1 MSASEYPPWERDM
14 QAPDQTILW
23 SVHASQ
29 FPELAHLYQTEQHP
43 RCAQQV
49 DALLKSK
56 EDLLPDYYKAIYML
70 LLAICQPEDKHA
82 RIWNIQALSTFRVVV
97 TNNSRTVKSQAL
109 LETLVFISMLVNVHL
124 GGAEKQGG
132 EPTQEMEADTKERL
146 RAKSIRE
153 LGLETFMVHHAL
165 IVELQQWDAV
175 EKVLYKHRRGREIR
189 QAKEHFDHKVKRKSS
204 YGRYNPSGRS
214 MGQSQRSHLPANP
227 HLLAHQVALVLAVSR
242 LNESPAIRPYSQIL
256 REKLHDKRLGEEPR
270 LKAPTRAHLTKPHHP
285 LRNEVL
291 ASSVHDGK
299 DKGKDAEAESSTHE
313 SAGNTPEVPPQTA
326 LNHAPESTNGLVHNP
341 RNSKRLPSDSYNQ
354 GTKAKRQ
361 NYGLA
366 QEIGVYRVQQKLLE
380 MHHDATSKLASGKG
394 KERSNDS

>member
-1 MSASEYPPWERDM
+1 
-14 QAPDQTILW
+14 
-23 SVHASQ
+23 
-29 FPELAHLYQTEQHP
+29 
-43 RCAQQV
+43 
-49 DALLKSK
+49 
-56 EDLLPDYYKAIYML
+56 
-70 LLAICQPEDKHA
+70 
-82 RIWNIQALSTFRVVV
+82 
-97 TNNSRTVKSQAL
+97 
-109 LETLVFISMLVNVHL
+109 
-124 GGAEKQGG
+124 
-132 EPTQEMEADTKERL
+132 
-146 RAKSIRE
+146 
-153 LGLETFMVHHAL
+153 MVHHAL

-189 QAKEHFDHKVKRKSS
+189 QAKERFDHKVKKEKFIRKIQSEREKYGPESTQSPTSKPSS
-204 YGRYNPSGRS
+204 PGPSGCPGPS
-214 MGQSQRSHLPANP
+214 SQQTERVPSDSP
-227 HLLAHQVALVLAVSR
+227 VLSDSVSIA
-242 LNESPAIRPYSQIL
+242 SPLTASNSR

-270 LKAPTRAHLTKPHHP
+270 LKVPTRAHLTKPHHP

-326 LNHAPESTNGLVHNP
+326 LNHAPESTSGLVHNP